1 MKRVAL
7 FLALLAFSSPSL
19 AKNERM
25 CAEISV
31 RFTMFAMLAR
41 MTESHDE
48 YTSALYKKLLEGDAS
63 KEAQQILKSLID
75 LGWESKKADI
85 TKVSMDIYDRCAGP
99 KETDT

>member
-1 MKRVAL
+1 MKKIL
-7 FLALLAFSSPSL
+7 FVALLAFSTPSL
-19 AKNERM
+19 AANERL
-25 CAEISV
+25 CAELSV

-63 KEAQQILKSLID
+63 KDSQQILKSLID

-85 TKVSMDIYDRCAGP
+85 TKVSMELYDRCAGP
-99 KETDT
+99 KGTDT